1 MASPENPNWHLD
13 CPLIDNLSAPP
24 PNGFLWVPQGFNPPP
39 KVHLPLSS
47 TQEEYVSM
55 EANGPFVE
63 TEAFKEKGPQK
74 RARTESFSQAGSKA
88 CREKMRRERLNDK
101 FSELG
106 SILEPGKPPKID
118 KVVILC
124 DAARMVTQ
132 LRAEV
137 QKLNDLNQNLQEKI
151 KELKAEKIELRDEKQ
166 RLKTDKE
173 SLEQQTKLLSAARPS
188 FIPHPPVIPAAFS
201 SPGKNPRQKLM
212 MPVMGYPGFPMWQ
225 LMHPSDVD
233 TLQDAESCPPV
244 A

>member
-1 MASPENPNWHLD
+1 
-13 CPLIDNLSAPP
+13 
-24 PNGFLWVPQGFNPPP
+24 
-39 KVHLPLSS
+39 
-47 TQEEYVSM
+47 M

-63 TEAFKEKGPQK
+63 TEAFKHKGPQK
-74 RARTESFSQAGSKA
+74 RAKTESSNQAGSKA
-88 CREKMRRERLNDK
+88 CREKMRRDRLNDK

-106 SILEPGKPPKID
+106 SILEPGKPPKTG
-118 KVVILC
+118 KVAILC
-124 DAARMVTQ
+124 DATRMVTQ

-137 QKLNDLNQNLQEKI
+137 QKLNNLNQNLQEKI

-173 SLEQQTKLLSAARPS
+173 SLEQQAKRLSAARPS
-188 FIPHPPVIPAAFS
+188 LRSIPHPPVIPAAFS

-233 TLQDAESCPPV
+233 TSQDAESCPPV